1 MAVTFY
7 FNDLLRAEAGTALG
21 GIKAEADGLSYHD
34 SCMRKFDLNKHMLA
48 TIRIE
53 GSDEPTGGSDQNR
66 RLTMTA
72 TAASMPLT
80 RRNPD
85 GTTAGDMSPETRYVT
100 VLKVRAYPTLEE
112 AQNPTWLS
120 IDNNTDWYNPSDE
133 TSLVTVELKGITD
146 EGIYVMRKYGDDNV
160 NQASNRPF
168 NKYNN
173 ARGGL
178 QLMVTYNGGALMSTD
193 SYDVVILNGG
203 VGYSTDDDDEL
214 QCDNNDNNDT
224 NALSN
229 MRGTIAVKTV
239 NNQGTVLTAEYTPT
253 EVPLNINDQDHLTL
267 AYDHGTS
274 YAEFWARP
282 IIGGIDNSRTGRVD
296 DSSFQ
301 QFQIVTNEAGIIEDH
316 TNSETTE
323 ENVDRY
329 TLIGGTIRVGQAQL
343 EGLYNPSTDTSQMDT
358 AMLATF
364 KNDLAHT
371 RAQVHMGR
379 RQDID
384 ASAVGDNAVKPEL
397 VNSTGGAYTPILL
410 GDTNLGLVAG
420 TGLGS
425 NDPYSRGTETLID
438 AFASNS
444 NERDEKMWES
454 MLTQL
459 ALTSITKYT
468 PNVDFSATNLID
480 FGVPLKSKNDAGAL
494 VDDYVSRGLHPSYL
508 GYVTQR
514 FTEGNGASTFAEM
527 IRSIKDVVP
536 THPETPD
543 DKDSKNPALVTIVKE
558 MASANRVVKASDDAA
573 GNISCVKL
581 TNGDKIHL
589 TVQID
594 VRDVDDHEIPAT
606 RGDANNETI
615 GNDSISPNFLGL
627 AYDNETEQ
635 SVDVNTHAGYN
646 TAKYATDDVTGNPDY
661 GATSAHLLR
670 LNFLDNVVRVPMPTA
685 VGRAALR
692 LRLVCEHKDAE

>member
-53 GSDEPTGGSDQNR
+53 GSDESDGGSDQNR

-72 TAASMPLT
+72 TAESENLT

-85 GTTAGDMSPETRYVT
+85 GTTSDNRNPDTRDVT
-100 VLKVRAYPTLEE
+100 VLKVKAYPTLEE

-120 IDNNTDWYNPSDE
+120 IDNNTDWYDPSDD
-133 TSLVTVELKGITD
+133 TSLVTVELKGISD
-146 EGIYVMRKYGDDNV
+146 EGIYVMRKYDDDNYHKGK
-160 NQASNRPF
+160 ASYPNRSF
-168 NKYNN
+168 EKYNS
-173 ARGGL
+173 AHGGL

-203 VGYSTDDDDEL
+203 VNYSPATHTAL
-214 QCDNNDNNDT
+214 TCDNET
-224 NALSN
+224 NELSN
-229 MRGTIAVKTV
+229 MRGKIAVKTV

-253 EVPLNINDQDHLTL
+253 TVPLNINDQDHLTL

-274 YAEFWARP
+274 FAEFWARP

-329 TLIGGTIRVGQAQL
+329 TLIEGTIRVGQAQL
-343 EGLYNPSTDTSQMDT
+343 EGLYNPDTDTSQMDAAT
-358 AMLATF
+358 LATF

-379 RQDID
+379 RQDI
-384 ASAVGDNAVKPEL
+384 AATAVGNGAVKPGL

-410 GDTNLGLVAG
+410 GDTNAAQVN
-420 TGLGS
+420 GS
-425 NDPYSRGTETLID
+425 TTDEYSRATETLID

-480 FGVPLKSKNDAGAL
+480 FGVPLQSKNDAGAL

-514 FTEGNGASTFAEM
+514 FTEGKGASTFAEM
-527 IRSIKDVVP
+527 IRSIKDVDP
-536 THPETPD
+536 AD
-543 DKDSKNPALVTIVKE
+543 NAALVTIVKE
-558 MASANRVVKASDDAA
+558 MASANRVVKAVNGTA
-573 GNISCVKL
+573 GVNDNISCVKL

-594 VRDVDDHEIPAT
+594 VRDVDDHEIPAAVT
-606 RGDANNETI
+606 EGVNNNETI

-635 SVDVNTHAGYN
+635 SVDVSSHAGYN
-646 TAKYATDDVTGNPDY
+646 TANYGMDDTGNPDY
-661 GATSAHLLR
+661 GATTAHLLR
-670 LNFLDNVVRVPMPTA
+670 LNFLDTVVRVPRPTA